1 MTFSNPIDLT
11 APENYPAVRSLD
23 VFKNDAAA
31 AMHSIPPRDE
41 YSVTKTEL
49 YRQLGCM
56 PELALEAH
64 DLLRGE
70 HGGEI
75 PGVSLTEETD
85 PFVTVHTVKILNE
98 QGSRIMQKPTGT
110 YVTIFTEALQINHHG
125 VHQTLAN
132 TVAQHLAPFV
142 AHLHEDDC
150 VLVAGLGNWNATPD
164 ALGPRVVKQIMAT
177 RHLHGNVPDEVLE
190 GVRPVA
196 AIAPGVLGMTGVES
210 AEMIAGVVRAIEP
223 KLLIVIDALAA
234 GNTERIGT
242 TIQICNTGIEP
253 GAGVANPRSGINE
266 ASLGIPVIAIGIPTV
281 VKARLIAHQVL
292 ESYQSLLSEHLQDRR
307 LPYYAAQAM
316 EQALAQCHPG
326 LEVTPK
332 EIDDIVDNCVVILSK
347 AITQA
352 LHPNMNAD
360 FAESFF

>member
-1 MTFSNPIDLT
+1 MSFSNPLDLNV
-11 APENYPAVRSLD
+11 PENYPAVKELPWHQINENLFRNNTIS
-23 VFKNDAAA
+23 
-31 AMHSIPPRDE
+31 HHEGST
-41 YSVTKTEL
+41 TKTAL

-85 PFVTVHTVKILNE
+85 SFATIHTVKILNE
-98 QGSRIMQKPTGT
+98 QGSRIMQKPMGT
-110 YVTIFTEALQINHHG
+110 YVTIFTEALQMNHHG
-125 VHQTLAN
+125 VHQTLAE
-132 TVAQHLAPFV
+132 TVAEQLAPFV
-142 AHLHEDDC
+142 SQIGEDDC
-150 VLVAGLGNWNATPD
+150 VLIAGLGNWNATPD
-164 ALGPRVVKQIMAT
+164 ALGPRVLKHIMAT

-196 AIAPGVLGMTGVES
+196 TISPGVLGMTGVES
-210 AEMIAGVVRAIEP
+210 AELIAGVVKTVQP

-234 GNTERIGT
+234 GDSSRIGT

-253 GAGVANPRSGINE
+253 GAGVANPRAGINQT
-266 ASLGIPVIAIGIPTV
+266 SLGIPVVAIGIPTV

-292 ESYQSLLSEHLQDRR
+292 EQYQRILSEHMQDRR
-307 LPYYAAQAM
+307 LPYYASQAM
-316 EQALAQCHPG
+316 ENALAQCPSD

-332 EIDDIVDNCVVILSK
+332 EIDDIVNNCSVILAK

>member
-1 MTFSNPIDLT
+1 MSFSNPLDLNV
-11 APENYPAVRSLD
+11 PENYPAVKELPWHQINENLFRNTTSSY
-23 VFKNDAAA
+23 NERAT
-31 AMHSIPPRDE
+31 S
-41 YSVTKTEL
+41 KTAL

-56 PELALEAH
+56 SELALEAH

-70 HGGEI
+70 HGGEV

-85 PFVTVHTVKILNE
+85 QFASIHTVKILNE
-98 QGSRIMQKPTGT
+98 HGSQIMQKPMGT
-110 YVTIFTEALQINHHG
+110 YVTIFTEALQMNHHG
-125 VHQTLAN
+125 VHQTLAD

-142 AHLHEDDC
+142 SQIAQEDC

-196 AIAPGVLGMTGVES
+196 AISPGVLGMTGVES
-210 AEMIAGVVRAIEP
+210 AEMIAGVVKAIQP

-234 GNTERIGT
+234 GDASRIGT
-242 TIQICNTGIEP
+242 TIQICNTGIQP
-253 GAGVANPRSGINE
+253 GAGVANPRAGINE
-266 ASLGIPVIAIGIPTV
+266 ETLGIPVVAIGIPTV

-292 ESYQSLLSEHLQDRR
+292 EHYQIALSEHLNDRR
-307 LPYYAAQAM
+307 IPYYASQAM
-316 EQALAQCHPG
+316 ETALAQCPSD

-332 EIDDIVDNCVVILSK
+332 GIDDIVNNCSVILAK
-347 AITQA
+347 AITQT